1 MTAQHG
7 LPPSAREGCSNEAR
21 SWRIPA
27 AGARPLG
34 RIRGCWRDGG
44 YRSALVLG
52 PEGDACLVRF
62 KVGRSDRD
70 HFSHLYVVISVGT
83 RNHCTLALCL
93 DDSSQADAVRELME
107 IGFGPQFLADLAVE
121 AIERCGTLQ

>member
-1 MTAQHG
+1 
-7 LPPSAREGCSNEAR
+7 
-21 SWRIPA
+21 
-27 AGARPLG
+27 
-34 RIRGCWRDGG
+34 
-44 YRSALVLG
+44 VLG
-52 PEGDACLVRF
+52 PEGDAYVVRF